1 MALIDAFGTKQSR
14 RAAQSMTENSILT
27 TTPSG
32 RPDAVEAAIIASIP
46 AEDLAAASK
55 SSATVETELR
65 ATKPIPPANMLAT
78 HPSDVYPMDTL
89 VPNGLTTL
97 HQLPVKE
104 WKDAVVADLAILTVS
119 RYVSRR
125 VEAIAKWG
133 TMNQLQILRYILILI
148 EFSRCLK
155 RTSLKDIKSLG
166 PDSKKL
172 PLRSELRTIL
182 SGQTSRGSAE
192 IPSWANTLLP
202 ESVIDAIRGKFA
214 PHGAYMS
221 KTDITLL
228 HTTICALSLHIP
240 PMSSRDGSTITRGSN
255 SPTELATDTADL
267 RDDLLVQD
275 STIVQYFREL
285 GCRVNKPREA
295 EFAVWGIRGGKVEAA
310 ARRIARLSLPL
321 EFPKSR
327 HGGTGARRR
336 R

>member
-1 MALIDAFGTKQSR
+1 
-14 RAAQSMTENSILT
+14 MTENSVLT
-27 TTPSG
+27 TAPSG
-32 RPDAVEAAIIASIP
+32 SPNAVEAAILASIP

-55 SSATVETELR
+55 SPATIETELR

-78 HPSDVYPMDTL
+78 HPSDVYPIDTL

-119 RYVSRR
+119 RYVSHR

-133 TMNQLQILRYILILI
+133 TTNQLQILRYMLILI

-155 RTSLKDIKSLG
+155 RTPLKDTKSLG

-172 PLRSELRTIL
+172 PPQSELRTVL
-182 SGQTSRGSAE
+182 SGQTPRGSDG
-192 IPSWANTLLP
+192 IPSWANTLLT
-202 ESVIDAIRGKFA
+202 EFVIDAIRSKFA

-221 KTDITLL
+221 KADITLL

-255 SPTELATDTADL
+255 SPIELVTDTADL

-275 STIVQYFREL
+275 STVLQYFREL

-295 EFAVWGIRGGKVEAA
+295 EFAVLGIKGGKVEAA
-310 ARRIARLSLPL
+310 ARRIARLRLPL

-327 HGGTGARRR
+327 HGGMGARRKR
-336 R
+336 